1 MQLSPAALTQ
11 TALSPAASTSSRLK
25 NCMAKR
31 ERQVHGFKGF
41 TVRCHGKGF
50 PVSCDS
56 LPCVMLP
63 SNQKTKPTN
72 KIQRKNNKTM
82 HGVATAT

>member
-1 MQLSPAALTQ
+1 MQLSPAVLTQ
-11 TALSPAASTSSRLK
+11 SALSPAASTSSRLK
-25 NCMAKR
+25 NCTAKR

-41 TVRCHGKGF
+41 TVSCHGKGF

-56 LPCVMLP
+56 LLWVMLP
-63 SNQKTKPTN
+63 SSANQKTQ
-72 KIQRKNNKTM
+72 IQRKNNQTM